1 MKTVLLNGGIVSAT
15 LRRLVG
21 KLHCKCKG
29 HDRDDPPDHHLL
41 SPQSETVCCHIVG
54 GLTDFFRILGHQY
67 YKVYGKVA
75 MRKLPRPQTF
85 NFIKKGAAVL
95 LAVEVGIFGGI
106 YYVYHRMNTDRDYRY
121 YMSRNYSS
129 ALEVFYSVGE
139 YFNTK
144 DQTRQLDQR
153 VWTAEYPEK
162 SSEQAADRS

>member
-1 MKTVLLNGGIVSAT
+1 M
-15 LRRLVG
+15 
-21 KLHCKCKG
+21 
-29 HDRDDPPDHHLL
+29 
-41 SPQSETVCCHIVG
+41 
-54 GLTDFFRILGHQY
+54 TDFFRILGHQY
-67 YKVYGKVA
+67 CKVYGKIA
-75 MRKLPRPQTF
+75 MRKPPRPQTF

-144 DQTRQLDQR
+144 DQTRRLDQR
-153 VWTAEYPEK
+153 VWAAEYPDK
-162 SSEQAADRS
+162 SSEQATDRS